1 MHQEHHIQDEKGKS
15 SLGCG
20 AACRSFLSALWELPH
35 DKLTWSST
43 GGLLTASNELR
54 DLLLNRIHWNVV
66 LPGSDCVA
74 RVCGQGLIVLLQY
87 YFCAIGLQYC
97 LPVLRRVKFGEPVLL
112 LSANLNEPQ

>member
-1 MHQEHHIQDEKGKS
+1 MG
-15 SLGCG
+15 
-20 AACRSFLSALWELPH
+20 
-35 DKLTWSST
+35 TST
-43 GGLLTASNELR
+43 RQIDLEFHWRLADCHWQSASNELR